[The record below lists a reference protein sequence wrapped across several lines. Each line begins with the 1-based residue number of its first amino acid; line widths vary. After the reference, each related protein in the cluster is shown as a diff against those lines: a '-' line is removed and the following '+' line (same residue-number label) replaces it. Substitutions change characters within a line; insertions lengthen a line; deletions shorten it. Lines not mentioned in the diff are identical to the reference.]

1 MRSVALLAEKSLT
14 PLGLGQTARLSGL
27 LHDFGKGTSGFRDYL
42 IWCHAHPDERRSGPS
57 HAPAGAV
64 YTHERWFHGDYW
76 QKLTAQVVS
85 MAVYGHHAGLPDCL
99 NAEGQSPYLNALG
112 EDVKR
117 DIHYREA
124 RNYFL
129 SEVAGEEELDAL
141 FESAWGEVR
150 AFLDRG
156 DRRGHHFA
164 AGMLSRLLLSAVVD
178 ADRWDSAAFER
189 GEAPSLPEEDPPDW
203 PRLLGALEG
212 WMVERFTKKS
222 HVNDVRAEI
231 LKAFV
236 GGAAQPQGIF
246 TATVPTGGGKTL
258 ASLRFALAHA
268 AKESSAKIPG
278 QSSLRRVFYIIP
290 YNTILD
296 QNAAVIREAL
306 GGYDILE
313 HHSGVTRDSEEEYAA
328 HRRLTE
334 RWDEGIIL
342 TSMVQYLNTLFRKE
356 NTDARRMR
364 ALAGSVLIFDEVQAL
379 PKNCTRLF
387 EESLKFLV
395 ENCGCTAL
403 ILTATQPSLNIERR
417 ELIPNVPALFGALRR
432 VRYVEES
439 RVPRGNERAA
449 ADLAALYQE
458 HRAVL
463 LVVNTKRVARDIF
476 RRVRELAGPE
486 AWCAHLSTEM
496 CPAHRL
502 EALAEIRARLDAKKP
517 VLLISTQLI
526 EAGVDLS
533 FPVVVRS
540 LASLPS
546 VIQAGGRCNRNGE
559 ASLGTVYIWK
569 LQEES
574 LDRLTEIRKGQEI
587 SDEIL
592 RHLETNPGEPG
603 DPAVIARYFDKE
615 RKEFAKD
622 LAYPYKEDGWESN
635 FVEMLSRNEKCA
647 NAAKD
652 RLDDPLPGLAIRQ
665 RFRAAGEH
673 FKVIDAPTR
682 SVLTPWRVG
691 EEIILALAAAPSMK
705 DEIALL
711 RRAQRYS
718 VNLYE
723 HAFRGLE
730 ARGALFSLGETGAI
744 ALRKEFYDG
753 ATGVRL
759 EGGELDYLEI

>member
-1 MRSVALLAEKSLT
+1 MACLAEKSLE
-14 PLGLGQTARLSGL
+14 PLGLGRTARLSGL
-27 LHDFGKGTSGFRDYL
+27 LHDLGKGTPGFRDYL
-42 IWCHAHPDERRSGPS
+42 IWCHGHPGEKRAGPA
-57 HAPAGAV
+57 HAPAGAM
-64 YTHERWFHGDYW
+64 YAHERWFHGDSW
-76 QKLTAQVVS
+76 QRLTAQVVS

-99 NAEGQSPYLNALG
+99 NAEGGSPYLGALG

-117 DIHYREA
+117 DIGYREA
-124 RNYFL
+124 REYFL
-129 SEVAGEEELDAL
+129 SEVAGPEELDAL
-141 FESAWGEVR
+141 FESARGEVR

-156 DRRGHHFA
+156 NRRGQHFTG
-164 AGMLSRLLLSAVVD
+164 GMLSRLILSAVVD

-189 GEAPSLPEEDPPDW
+189 GEAPVFPEEDPPDW
-203 PRLLGALEG
+203 SALLGALEV

-222 HVNDVRAEI
+222 HVNDVRAQI
-231 LKAFV
+231 LKAFA
-236 GGAAQPQGIF
+236 GGAAHPRGIF

-268 AKESSAKIPG
+268 AKESSAGNPG
-278 QSSLRRVFYIIP
+278 QIGLRRVFYIIP

-313 HHSGVTRDSEEEYAA
+313 HHSGVTQESEEEYAA

-334 RWDEGIIL
+334 RWEDGVVL
-342 TSMVQYLNTLFRKE
+342 TSMVQYLNALFRKE

-379 PKNCTRLF
+379 PRNCTRLF

-403 ILTATQPSLNIERR
+403 ILTATQPSLNLERR

-432 VRYVEES
+432 VSYADES
-439 RVPRGNERAA
+439 HVPRGNERAA
-449 ADLAALYQE
+449 ADLAALYLE

-463 LVVNTKRVARDIF
+463 AVVNTKRVARDIF
-476 RRVRELAGPE
+476 RRARDLVGAD

-502 EALAEIRARLDAKKP
+502 EVRAEIRARLDAKKP
-517 VLLISTQLI
+517 ELLISTQLI

-540 LASLPS
+540 LASMPS

-559 ASLGTVYIWK
+559 KSLGTVYIWK

-592 RHLETNPGEPG
+592 RYLETNPGEPG

-615 RKEFAKD
+615 RKVFEAD
-622 LAYPYKEDGWESN
+622 LSYPYKEDRWESN
-635 FVEMLSRNEKCA
+635 LLDMLSGNEKCA
-647 NAAKD
+647 LAAKD
-652 RLDDPLPGLAIRQ
+652 RKEDPLPRLVLRQ
-665 RFRAAGEH
+665 RFRASGEH

-682 SVLTPWRVG
+682 SVLTPWGAG
-691 EEIILALAAAPSMK
+691 EEITLALATAPSMK

-723 HAFRGLE
+723 HAFRALE
-730 ARGALFSLGETGAI
+730 ARGALYSLGETGAI

-759 EGGELDYLEI
+759 ESGEMDFLGY